1 MPNKGLSHEEIEKL
15 KQYDSPTVCNVIELF
30 DVRPRDAGYMN
41 EHVKCCFPEMPPMVG
56 YASTAMRRCAA
67 APAAGVAQVSLEE
80 QLDSF
85 EALPG
90 PVVVVYQDLDEPT
103 VAATFGDIMCKS
115 LKTFG
120 AVGIVTSGTGRDL
133 DQVRAL
139 DFPAFTNGAISSHG
153 YGYTAA
159 VGIPVHVGGITIMPG
174 DLLYGDCNGVT
185 TIPNEI
191 ASEVVDCC
199 AEFAAAEAV
208 VLNYLDQSNAAPKG
222 LMEAQNECKRRLA
235 ELSERVK
242 AK

>member
-1 MPNKGLSHEEIEKL
+1 MPNKGLSKEEIEQL

-30 DVRPRDAGYMN
+30 DVRPRDVGYMK
-41 EHVKCCFPEMPPMVG
+41 EHIKCCFPEMAPMVG
-56 YASTAMRRCAA
+56 YASTAMRRCAT
-67 APAAGVAQVSLEE
+67 APGAGDPQVSLVE
-80 QLDSF
+80 QLESF

-90 PVVVVYQDLDEPT
+90 PAVVVYQDLDEPKI
-103 VAATFGDIMCKS
+103 AATFGDIMCKS
-115 LKTFG
+115 YKTFG
-120 AVGIVTSGTGRDL
+120 VVGIVTSGSGRDL

-159 VGIPVHVGGITIMPG
+159 IGIPVHVGGITIVPG
-174 DLLYGDCNGVT
+174 DLLYGDCNGIT

-208 VLNYLDQSNAAPKG
+208 VLNYLDQNDATPNG
-222 LMEAQNECKRRLA
+222 LTEAQNECKRRLA

>member
-30 DVRPRDAGYMN
+30 DVRSRDAGYMN

-85 EALPG
+85 AALPG
-90 PVVVVYQDLDEPT
+90 PVVVVYQDLDDPT

-174 DLLYGDCNGVT
+174 RSALTG
-185 TIPNEI
+185 I
-191 ASEVVDCC
+191 AT
-199 AEFAAAEAV
+199 A
-208 VLNYLDQSNAAPKG
+208 
-222 LMEAQNECKRRLA
+222 
-235 ELSERVK
+235 
-242 AK
+242 

>member
-120 AVGIVTSGTGRDL
+120 AIGIVTSGTGRDL

-139 DFPAFTNGAISSHG
+139 NFPAFTNGAISSHG

-199 AEFAAAEAV
+199 AEFAAAEAI
-208 VLNYLDQSNAAPKG
+208 VLNYLDQSGAAPKG

>member
-1 MPNKGLSHEEIEKL
+1 MPNKGLSNEEIEKL

-80 QLDSF
+80 QLESF

-115 LKTFG
+115 YKTFG
-120 AVGIVTSGTGRDL
+120 AAGIVTSGSGRDL

-159 VGIPVHVGGITIMPG
+159 IGIPVHVGGITILPS
-174 DLLYGDCNGVT
+174 DLLYGDGNGVT

-199 AEFAAAEAV
+199 AEYAAAEAV
-208 VLNYLDQSNAAPKG
+208 VLDYLDQNDATPNG
-222 LMEAQNECKRRLA
+222 LTEARNECKRRLA
-235 ELSERVK
+235 ELSARVK